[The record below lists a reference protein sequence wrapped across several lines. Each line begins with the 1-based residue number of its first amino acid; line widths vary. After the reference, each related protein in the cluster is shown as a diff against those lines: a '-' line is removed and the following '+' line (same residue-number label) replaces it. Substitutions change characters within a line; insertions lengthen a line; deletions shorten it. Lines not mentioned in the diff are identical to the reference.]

1 MPKGRASVRHAR
13 AWSSPLAF
21 IVLFVA
27 LSEGASAQTLYK
39 WVDKDGKTHYS
50 DKQPVGFKGE
60 VTRIEADAQPAPMPA
75 AKVPAK
81 AAKAE
86 ADDDE
91 KVPDIAAR
99 RRAERERL
107 AARLAMA
114 RARLEEARKA
124 LVDGEE
130 PREGEKQ
137 FVQQHHARNERR
149 PDRTPPPRL
158 NCMSQKA
165 SDGRAIWNCPTPIPG
180 EAYFSRQKELEEAV
194 QKAEEDLAEAEQAY
208 RRGVD

>member
-1 MPKGRASVRHAR
+1 MRRVRARTC
-13 AWSSPLAF
+13 PLA
-21 IVLFVA
+21 IIALFVA
-27 LSEGASAQTLYK
+27 LSGGASAQMLYK

-60 VTRIEADAQPAPMPA
+60 VTRIEADAQPAPMPKA
-75 AKVPAK
+75 APK

-86 ADDDE
+86 AEEEE
-91 KVPDIAAR
+91 KVPDIATR

-130 PREGEKQ
+130 PQDGEKQ
-137 FVQQHHARNERR
+137 FVQQHHERNERR
-149 PDRTPPPRL
+149 PNRTPAPRL

-165 SDGRAIWNCPTPIPG
+165 SDGRAIWNCPTPVPG
-180 EAYFSRQKELEEAV
+180 EGYFSRQKALEESV
-194 QKAEEDLAEAEQAY
+194 QKAEEELAEAERAY

>member
-1 MPKGRASVRHAR
+1 MRKGLASVRHLR
-13 AWSSPLAF
+13 AWTCPLAF
-21 IVLFVA
+21 IALFAA
-27 LSEGASAQTLYK
+27 LSEGASAQMLYK

-60 VTRIEADAQPAPMPA
+60 VTRIEADLQPAPMP
-75 AKVPAK
+75 KVPPK

-86 ADDDE
+86 ADDEE

-124 LVDGEE
+124 LVEGEE
-130 PREGEKQ
+130 PRDGEKQ

-180 EAYFSRQKELEEAV
+180 EAYFSRQKALEEAV
-194 QKAEEDLAEAEQAY
+194 QKAEEDLAEAERAY

>member
-1 MPKGRASVRHAR
+1 MRHLR
-13 AWSSPLAF
+13 AWTGPLAF
-21 IVLFVA
+21 IALFVA

-50 DKQPVGFKGE
+50 DKQPAGFKGE
-60 VTRIEADAQPAPMPA
+60 VTRIEADAQPAQ
-75 AKVPAK
+75 VPK
-81 AAKAE
+81 APPKAPKAE

-91 KVPDIAAR
+91 KVPDLAAR

-130 PREGEKQ
+130 PSDGERQ

-180 EAYFSRQKELEEAV
+180 EAYFSRQKALEEAV
-194 QKAEEDLAEAEQAY
+194 QKAQEEVAEAERAY